1 MATILLEVATPD
13 KGEVFSKE
21 INMLIVRSICGE
33 LGILPKHA
41 RLLTELTP
49 HAMRIK
55 ESGGETQLFVSG
67 GFMEVTR
74 LKIPTTSTLTAR
86 RRLTNAQANVSTRK
100 TPKLTSTAQ
109 RRHLP
114 ERRRDFWLKAF
125 IWAEQKNFPTRHW
138 AGIFLSLKL
147 FAV

>member
-13 KGEVFSKE
+13 KGEVYKND

-55 ESGGETQLFVSG
+55 VGGAETQLFISG
-67 GFMEVTR
+67 GFMEVTPDKITILADAAENPDDIDVDRAKAAYERASER
-74 LKIPTTSTLTAR
+74 LNKKDPEIDITRAEAALAR
-86 RRLTNAQANVSTRK
+86 AKARLLVK
-100 TPKLTSTAQ
+100 GV
-109 RRHLP
+109 HM
-114 ERRRDFWLKAF
+114 
-125 IWAEQKNFPTRHW
+125 
-138 AGIFLSLKL
+138 G
-147 FAV
+147 